1 MTPELVKSL
10 VSKIECSTKSKAADR
25 SKSSNITDCL
35 LSIAHKM
42 SFYILIKA
50 VVVDWHVL

>member
-10 VSKIECSTKSKAADR
+10 VSKIECFSESKTADR

-35 LSIAHKM
+35 ISIAHKM

-50 VVVDWHVL
+50 VAVDWHVL